1 MNHSELTT
9 TIPNSS
15 DMPLFYGEY
24 DAYTQGSFFV
34 QIANLDTESVRAF
47 QTVEPERIFFDRA
60 RLNGSLDE
68 IDNEWATIAKL
79 SREQWSKENP
89 Y

>member
-1 MNHSELTT
+1 MSFSELTT

-24 DAYTQGSFFV
+24 DAYTQGSSFV

-47 QTVEPERIFFDRA
+47 QKVEP
-60 RLNGSLDE
+60 SLEE
-68 IDNEWATIAKL
+68 IDIAWANIAKL
-79 SREQWSKENP
+79 SRERWSKENP